1 MYNQPEM
8 FSEIISQ
15 FSYTVFS
22 ISTGMRKSSAMY
34 RLHSHQHNRKLK
46 ISWKIINLTSECMR
60 WVLLVCKQHYLE
72 FHMLFIQSF
81 ISYIYY
87 FFLLKLEQIN
97 PCLAVDISNSFGKD
111 I

>member
-1 MYNQPEM
+1 
-8 FSEIISQ
+8 
-15 FSYTVFS
+15 
-22 ISTGMRKSSAMY
+22 
-34 RLHSHQHNRKLK
+34 
-46 ISWKIINLTSECMR
+46 MR

-87 FFLLKLEQIN
+87 FFLWMLEQIN
-97 PCLAVDISNSFGKD
+97 PCLAVDISNGFGKD